1 MTALNIVD
9 TDILIDVGRQVEKGV
24 RYLARLEESG
34 PVAISMVSQMEL
46 IVGCRNKE
54 ELERLTRFLTRFAI
68 LPVDEAVSNL
78 AVSLLKTYRLSHGL
92 LIADAFIAATA
103 ISLSASF
110 SSINQRDY
118 RFIRELNLLPYE

>member
-9 TDILIDVGRQVEKGV
+9 TDILIDVGRQVDKAL
-24 RYLARLEESG
+24 RYLTRLEETG
-34 PVAISMVSQMEL
+34 AVAISAVSQMEL

-54 ELERLTRFLTRFAI
+54 ELDRLVRFLTRFAI
-68 LPVDEAVSNL
+68 LPVDENISNQ
-78 AVSLLKTYRLSHGL
+78 AVSLLTTYRLSHGL
-92 LIADAFIAATA
+92 LIADAIIAATA
-103 ISLSASF
+103 ISLNASF